1 MALTGTSTNQLQVK
15 LKDVVGRLTEAENR
29 QMLRGPK
36 GSKGELGIKG
46 QQVKIVYSGMSIFLL
61 REFGLTFENS
71 NLATSVR
78 KVVAFK
84 STLIK

>member
-46 QQVKIVYSGMSIFLL
+46 LQVRLVLQKM
-61 REFGLTFENS
+61 R
-71 NLATSVR
+71 
-78 KVVAFK
+78 
-84 STLIK
+84 

>member
-1 MALTGTSTNQLQVK
+1 MALTGTSTNQLRVK

-46 QQVKIVYSGMSIFLL
+46 LQVRLVFQKMRS
-61 REFGLTFENS
+61 R
-71 NLATSVR
+71 NLNLYY
-78 KVVAFK
+78 FN
-84 STLIK
+84 IKN